1 MKGRDHNEQDSAS
14 CHHQQVTGRVIG
26 WKGAWICFDH
36 KRVFFKVEPQ
46 PELYKI
52 RAGRGNPQ
60 SEA

>member
-26 WKGAWICFDH
+26 WQGAWICFDH

-46 PELYKI
+46 LELYKI
-52 RAGRGNPQ
+52 RA
-60 SEA
+60 